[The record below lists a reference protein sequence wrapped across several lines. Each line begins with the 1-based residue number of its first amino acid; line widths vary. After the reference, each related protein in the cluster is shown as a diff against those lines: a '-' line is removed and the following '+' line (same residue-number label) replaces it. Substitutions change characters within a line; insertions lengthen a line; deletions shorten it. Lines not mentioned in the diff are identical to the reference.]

1 MAASFWLLLAPLL
14 TGASVGLLVAFLLE
28 EDNPWR
34 SVGLL
39 AGTVIALLLRWRLT
53 TAGARSRMLSGNS
66 PFGCFHAPRTPEAFA
81 EQLCETWMAT
91 GRRPAVVGS

>member
-39 AGTVIALLLRWRLT
+39 AGTVIALLLRCMPLRCKWGKSVICVVRGGGC
-53 TAGARSRMLSGNS
+53 ACRMAA
-66 PFGCFHAPRTPEAFA
+66 CAKHA
-81 EQLCETWMAT
+81 
-91 GRRPAVVGS
+91 AVRMPQRWVI